1 MQIIFLS
8 AGDAQEEKFVK
19 RADIWHQ
26 RDAFTSE
33 VIWPK
38 GSDSGSKTINLSG
51 VEETVRFITIAP
63 QALEGRFSLTF
74 RLKKMLMSGSKKNV
88 GEIEK
93 KIGEIFLL
101 DKVAKMPL

>member
-19 RADIWHQ
+19 RADIWYQ
-26 RDAFTSE
+26 RDAFMSE

-38 GSDSGSKTINLSG
+38 GSDSGSKTINLSD

-63 QALEGRFSLTF
+63 QALEGSFSLTF

-93 KIGEIFLL
+93 KVGEIL
-101 DKVAKMPL
+101 DNVAKIPL